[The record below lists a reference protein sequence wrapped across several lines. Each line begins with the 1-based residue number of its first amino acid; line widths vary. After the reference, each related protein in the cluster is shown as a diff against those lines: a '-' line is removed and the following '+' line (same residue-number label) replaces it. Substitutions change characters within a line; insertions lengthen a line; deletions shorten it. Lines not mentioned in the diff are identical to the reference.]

1 MPDPIP
7 DPLATHLDEVRK
19 RAALTKPS
27 AHGYTPRGEQLP
39 GGPADDWLIAN
50 LEAAADV
57 PRLLAAVEAVLKP
70 HQRGPIVILGALCP
84 RHENHR
90 YFSITAV
97 EAADVIACP
106 ECTATV
112 RDSCAYCGPQVPR
125 EACPVRAAISRALLG
140 EGGAS

>member
-1 MPDPIP
+1 MTDAVTTY
-7 DPLATHLDEVRK
+7 LAEVRE
-19 RAALTKPS
+19 RSDRPLGPGVGALPIS
-27 AHGYTPRGEQLP
+27 
-39 GGPADDWLIAN
+39 N
-50 LEAAADV
+50 EAVRHLMESAADV
-57 PRLLAAVEAVLKP
+57 PHLLAAVEAVLKP

-125 EACPVRAAISRALLG
+125 EACPVRAAISRALLSEG
-140 EGGAS
+140 E